1 LKHDSKHYKVLMVPK
16 RKPIMQESAEYQV
29 LKQTNITVKN
39 DYDLAIA
46 EAINIAGKNKRLKG
60 FDAARKKLN
69 RDLSNAN
76 DLYQKTIRRG
86 VL

>member
-1 LKHDSKHYKVLMVPK
+1 
-16 RKPIMQESAEYQV
+16 MQESAEYQV
-29 LKQTNITVKN
+29 LKQTNTTVKN

>member
-1 LKHDSKHYKVLMVPK
+1 
-16 RKPIMQESAEYQV
+16 MQESAEYQV
-29 LKQTNITVKN
+29 LKQTNITVKS

-76 DLYQKTIRRG
+76 DLYQKAIRRG